1 MRDALMQ
8 QLCIIGQIPNGAAVV
23 LSNLVGVKIT
33 IIASKLYLIQFR
45 GKNQENHEI
54 LLKFSE
60 YQ

>member
-1 MRDALMQ
+1 MK
-8 QLCIIGQIPNGAAVV
+8 QLCIIGQIPYRAAVV
-23 LSNLVGVKIT
+23 LSNLVGVKVT

>member
-1 MRDALMQ
+1 MQ
-8 QLCIIGQIPNGAAVV
+8 QLCIIGQIPYRAAVV
-23 LSNLVGVKIT
+23 LSNLVG
-33 IIASKLYLIQFR
+33 

>member
-1 MRDALMQ
+1 MQ
-8 QLCIIGQIPNGAAVV
+8 QLCISGQIPYRAAVV
-23 LSNLVGVKIT
+23 LSNLVGVKVT
-33 IIASKLYLIQFR
+33 IIASKLHLIQFQ